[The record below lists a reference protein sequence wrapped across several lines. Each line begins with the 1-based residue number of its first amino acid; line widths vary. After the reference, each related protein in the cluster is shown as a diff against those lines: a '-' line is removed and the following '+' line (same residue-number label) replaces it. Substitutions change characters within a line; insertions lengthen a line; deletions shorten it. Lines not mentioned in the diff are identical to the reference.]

1 MGKGNRVLH
10 GGDTKNDATSL
21 ARTIHDASLHL
32 HRSILSECRSTT
44 SSTTSEGV
52 REASPIYCE
61 LIYLGT
67 CMKVIDNGSGLG
79 IDYDGSKSRNSEI
92 FVGYS
97 VEDYAYVVARAVK
110 FVCERTAVKHPVIC
124 SESDRAIVSHHSVL
138 VFQAISKSSAIS
150 TTIWRR

>member
-1 MGKGNRVLH
+1 MGKGNRILH
-10 GGDTKNDATSL
+10 GGDTRNDATSL

-32 HRSILSECRSTT
+32 HCSILSECRSTT

-52 REASPIYCE
+52 LKAFPIYYE

-79 IDYDGSKSRNSEI
+79 IDYDGSKSQNSEI

-110 FVCERTAVKHPVIC
+110 FVCERIGVKHPVIC
-124 SESDRAIVSHHSVL
+124 SESGCAIVSHRSVL
-138 VFQAISKSSAIS
+138 VFQAISKSGASL
-150 TTIWRR
+150 TTI

>member
-10 GGDTKNDATSL
+10 GGDTRNDATSL

-32 HRSILSECRSTT
+32 HCSILSECRSTT

-52 REASPIYCE
+52 LKASSIYYE

-67 CMKVIDNGSGLG
+67 CMKVTENGSGLG
-79 IDYDGSKSRNSEI
+79 IDYDGSKSQNSEI

-97 VEDYAYVVARAVK
+97 VEDYAYVVARA
-110 FVCERTAVKHPVIC
+110 HPVIY
-124 SESDRAIVSHHSVL
+124 SESGRAFVSHHSVW
-138 VFQAISKSSAIS
+138 VFQAISKSGASS
-150 TTIWRR
+150 TTIWGR